1 MKILMRN
8 YAFFSS
14 LLVTASLSGGCTPV
28 ADSPINDSG
37 IVFCSE
43 SNPNAFNP
51 QLDTSG
57 TTADAASH
65 QIYDR
70 LIDFDTETGNI
81 IPGLADSWLISP
93 DGLTYTFQLKRGV
106 RFHATEYFSP
116 TRSFNADDV
125 LFSINRWRDKSHPF
139 HSVSGGRYPY
149 FQSLDLA
156 ENIVSVRRV
165 NGYRVEIKLS
175 RRDSSFLANL
185 ATDFA
190 VVLSADYANQL
201 LEKGTPQLIDIKPIG
216 TGPYRF
222 IEYRPNH
229 FIRYARHEEYWGGPV
244 DNPFLVFDI
253 TPRSALRLAKL
264 ITGECDISVFPAQSE
279 LDAIRDNEQLELL
292 EKPGLNVGFWA
303 FNTQKPPFDN
313 PDVRRAL
320 AMAID
325 KNTLLDT
332 VYFGSARRAIGVLP
346 PTSWAHQANADDINY
361 NPVQA
366 RRLLRASGIEPGFQ
380 MTLWAMPVQRAYNPN
395 AMKMAR
401 LMQTYL
407 ADVGV
412 EATIVS
418 YDWGTFRNNLQQGM
432 HDSVLIGWS
441 ADNVDPDNFYRP
453 LLTCSAIP
461 SGTNRAMWCN
471 PDYDA
476 LIEQAISVNDTEQ
489 RKQLYVQANRLLYEQ
504 MPLLPIAHAF
514 RYQAQR
520 QNVDNVSINSYGG
533 VKLGAVTKNDG

>member
-1 MKILMRN
+1 MKTRALS
-8 YAFFSS
+8 FFSIGIG
-14 LLVTASLSGGCTPV
+14 LLVSAC
-28 ADSPINDSG
+28 SPIDNSTANKSG
-37 IVFCSE
+37 VVFCSE
-43 SNPNAFNP
+43 SNPVSFNP

-57 TTADAASH
+57 TTADATAH

-70 LIDFDTETGNI
+70 LLNFDPDTGNI
-81 IPGLADSWLISP
+81 LPGLADSWLISN

-106 RFHATEYFSP
+106 QFHTTDYFRPSR
-116 TRSFNADDV
+116 TFNANDV
-125 LFSINRWRDKSHPF
+125 IFSIDRWRLETHPF
-139 HSVSGGRYPY
+139 HNVSGGFYPY
-149 FQSLDLA
+149 FQSLDIA
-156 ENIVSVRRV
+156 DNIIHVKRV
-165 NGYRVEIKLS
+165 NGYRVEIQLA
-175 RRDSSFLANL
+175 RPDSSFLSNL

-190 VVLSADYANQL
+190 VVLSAEYGDSL
-201 LEKGTPQLIDIKPIG
+201 LQRNEAENIDNFPIG
-216 TGPYRF
+216 TGPYKF
-222 IEYRPNH
+222 QEYRPNH
-229 FIRYARHEEYWGGPV
+229 FIRFERHQDYWGGEVPSE
-244 DNPFLVFDI
+244 LLIFDI

-279 LDAIRDNEQLELL
+279 LETIRDNSSLTLL
-292 EKPGLNVGFWA
+292 EEPGLNVGFWA

-320 AMAID
+320 SMAID

-332 VYFGSARRAIGVLP
+332 VYFGSARRAISLLP
-346 PTSWAHQANADDINY
+346 PTSWAYQANADDINY

-366 RRLLRASGIEPGFQ
+366 RRLLRASGIEPGFS
-380 MTLWAMPVQRAYNPN
+380 MTIWAMPVQRAYNPN

-401 LMQTYL
+401 LMQAYL
-407 ADVGV
+407 REVGI

-418 YDWGTFRNNLQQGM
+418 YDWTTFRNNLQLGL

-471 PDYDA
+471 PAYDA
-476 LIEQAISVNDTEQ
+476 LIEQALLVNDTER
-489 RKQLYVQANRLLYEQ
+489 RKLLYAQANRMLYEQ
-504 MPLLPIAHAF
+504 MPLMPIAHAF

-520 QNVDNVSINSYGG
+520 SSIANVGINSYGG
-533 VKLGAVTKNDG
+533 VQLGDVEKRND

>member
-1 MKILMRN
+1 MINGFRVF
-8 YAFFSS
+8 ATIF
-14 LLVTASLSGGCTPV
+14 ASALISACSP
-28 ADSPINDSG
+28 ASDSDINVNG
-37 IVFCSE
+37 LVFCSE
-43 SNPNAFNP
+43 SNPSSFNP

-57 TTADAASH
+57 TTADASAH

-70 LIDFDTETGNI
+70 LLDFDTETGNI
-81 IPGLADSWLISP
+81 IPGLADSWLVSG
-93 DGLTYTFQLKRGV
+93 DGLVYTFQLKRRV
-106 RFHATEYFSP
+106 AFHSTPYFLP
-116 TRSFNADDV
+116 TRTFNADDV
-125 LFSINRWRDKSHPF
+125 LFSINRWRQGEHPY
-139 HSVSGGRYPY
+139 HNVSGGLYPY

-156 ENIVSVRRV
+156 KNIVAVKRI
-165 NGYRVEIKLS
+165 NGYRVEIHLAQP
-175 RRDSSFLANL
+175 DSSFLANL

-190 VVLSADYANQL
+190 VMLSAEYGKHLLSQGDPSAIDNQ
-201 LEKGTPQLIDIKPIG
+201 PIG
-216 TGPYRF
+216 TGPYKF
-222 IEYRPNH
+222 VEYRPNH
-229 FIRYARHEEYWGGPV
+229 FIRFARHNSYWRGAV
-244 DNPFLVFDI
+244 SQEQLVFDI

-279 LDAIRDNEQLELL
+279 LDAIRDNEALELL

-325 KNTLLDT
+325 KNTIIDT
-332 VYFGSARRAIGVLP
+332 VYFDSARRATSLLP
-346 PTSWAHQANADDINY
+346 PSSWAHQANADDVNY

-366 RRLLRASGIEPGFQ
+366 RRLLQASGIEPGFE

-401 LMQTYL
+401 LMKSYL
-407 ADVGV
+407 KDVGV

-418 YDWGTFRNNLQQGM
+418 YDWTTFRNNLQQGL

-461 SGTNRAMWCN
+461 TGTNRAMWCN
-471 PDYDA
+471 PAYDE
-476 LIEQAISVNDTEQ
+476 LIEQALLVNDTER
-489 RKQLYVQANRLLYEQ
+489 RKQIYAQANRMLYEQ
-504 MPLLPIAHAF
+504 MPLMPIAHAF
-514 RYQAQR
+514 RFQAQR
-520 QNVDNVSINSYGG
+520 SNVNNSTINTYGG
-533 VKLGAVTKNDG
+533 VRLGSVVKQND

>member
-1 MKILMRN
+1 MKTKALSLFSIALGFTIL
-8 YAFFSS
+8 
-14 LLVTASLSGGCTPV
+14 GC
-28 ADSPINDSG
+28 SPIDNTPASSSG
-37 IVFCSE
+37 VVFCSE
-43 SNPNAFNP
+43 SDPVSFNP

-57 TTADAASH
+57 TTADATAH

-70 LIDFDTETGNI
+70 LLNFDPETGNI
-81 IPGLADSWLISP
+81 LPGLADSWLVSD

-106 RFHATEYFSP
+106 KFHSTEYFTP
-116 TRSFNADDV
+116 TRNFNANDV
-125 LFSINRWRDKSHPF
+125 IFSIDRWRVKTHPF
-139 HSVSGGRYPY
+139 HGVSGGFYPY
-149 FQSLDLA
+149 FQSLDIA
-156 ENIVSVRRV
+156 NNITDVKRV
-165 NGYRVEIKLS
+165 NGYRVELQLA
-175 RRDSSFLANL
+175 RPDSSFLSNL

-190 VVLSADYANQL
+190 VVLSAEYGDNL
-201 LEKGTPQLIDIKPIG
+201 LHQNTPENIDNFPVG
-216 TGPYRF
+216 TGPYKF
-222 IEYRPNH
+222 QEYRPNH
-229 FIRYARHEEYWGGPV
+229 FIRYAKHVDYWGGPV
-244 DNPFLVFDI
+244 PSEQLIFDI

-279 LDAIRDNEQLELL
+279 LETIRDNARLTLL
-292 EKPGLNVGFWA
+292 EVPGLNVGFWA

-332 VYFGSARRAIGVLP
+332 VYFGSARRAISLLP
-346 PTSWAHQANADDINY
+346 PTSWAYQANADDINY

-366 RRLLRASGIEPGFQ
+366 RRLLRASGIEDGFS
-380 MTLWAMPVQRAYNPN
+380 MTIWAMPVQRAYNPN

-401 LMQTYL
+401 LMQAYL
-407 ADVGV
+407 REVGID
-412 EATIVS
+412 ATIVS
-418 YDWGTFRNNLQQGM
+418 YDWTTFRSNLQQGL

-471 PDYDA
+471 PAYDA
-476 LIEQAISVNDTEQ
+476 LIEQALLVNDIER
-489 RKQLYVQANRLLYEQ
+489 RKQLYAQANRMLYEQ
-504 MPLLPIAHAF
+504 MPLMPIAHAF

-520 QNVDNVSINSYGG
+520 ASIANVGINAYGG
-533 VKLGAVTKNDG
+533 VRLGQVEKRND

>member
-1 MKILMRN
+1 MLNRYIALP
-8 YAFFSS
+8 
-14 LLVTASLSGGCTPV
+14 LLLLLSGCNPHSSTLGT
-28 ADSPINDSG
+28 NSG
-37 IVFCSE
+37 VVFCSE
-43 SNPNAFNP
+43 SDPTTFNP

-57 TTADAASH
+57 TTADATAH

-70 LIDFDTETGNI
+70 LLDFDTDTGNLM
-81 IPGLADSWLISP
+81 PALADSWLISD
-93 DGLTYTFQLKRGV
+93 DGLVYTFQLQRNV
-106 RFHATEYFSP
+106 QFHATEYFTP
-116 TRSFNADDV
+116 TRSFNANDV
-125 LFSINRWRDKSHPF
+125 LFSINRWRQQEHPF

-156 ENIVSVRRV
+156 DNIADVKRI
-165 NGYRVEIKLS
+165 NGYRVEIHLHKP
-175 RRDSSFLANL
+175 DSSFLANL

-190 VVLSADYANQL
+190 VILSEEYALQL
-201 LEKGTPQLIDIKPIG
+201 LQSGNPEMIDKQPIG

-222 IEYRPNH
+222 VAYRPNH
-229 FIRYARHEEYWGGPV
+229 FVRFESHSDYWRESV
-244 DNPFLVFDI
+244 SNKHLVFDI
-253 TPRSALRLAKL
+253 TPKSALRLAKL

-279 LDAIRDNEQLELL
+279 LDTIRENEELSLL
-292 EKPGLNVGFWA
+292 ERPGLNVGFWA

-313 PDVRRAL
+313 PNVRRAL

-332 VYFGSARRAIGVLP
+332 VYFGSAKRATSILP
-346 PTSWAHQANADDINY
+346 PTSWAYQSSADDINY

-366 RRLLRASGIEPGFQ
+366 ERLLRASGIQPGFR

-401 LMQTYL
+401 LMQSYL

-412 EATIVS
+412 NATIVS
-418 YDWGTFRNNLQQGM
+418 YDWTTFRNNLQQGM

-471 PDYDA
+471 EGYDD
-476 LIEQAISVNDTEQ
+476 LIEQALLVNDNDR
-489 RKQLYVQANRLLYEQ
+489 RKQLYAQANRMLYEE
-504 MPLLPIAHAF
+504 MPLMPIAHAF

-520 QNVDNVSINSYGG
+520 RSIENVTINTFGG
-533 VKLGAVTKNDG
+533 VRLGAVVKNND